1 MTADSIEEPK
11 SFIPRPESM
20 PILSQIIEPE
30 KLVSRDEELSTEDQ

>member
-20 PILSQIIEPE
+20 PILSPIIEPE

>member
-20 PILSQIIEPE
+20 PILSPIIEPE
-30 KLVSRDEELSTEDQ
+30 KLVSRDVELSTEDQ